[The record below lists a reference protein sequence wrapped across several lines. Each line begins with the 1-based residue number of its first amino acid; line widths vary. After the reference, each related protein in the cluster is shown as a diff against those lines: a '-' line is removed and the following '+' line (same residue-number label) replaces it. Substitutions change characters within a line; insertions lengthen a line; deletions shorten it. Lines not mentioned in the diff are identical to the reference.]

1 MILFAPEAVSDI
13 ERVRHFLDVRNP
25 EAARRALRTIW
36 TALERLQDIPE
47 LGRRTEDDSIR
58 QIIVRFG
65 AAGYIVRYTVLPDR
79 KDILVLR
86 LWHGREART

>member
-25 EAARRALRTIW
+25 KAARRALRTIW
-36 TALERLQDIPE
+36 TALELLQDIPE
-47 LGRRTEDDSIR
+47 LGRPTEDDGIR
-58 QIIVRFG
+58 QIVIRFG
-65 AAGYIVRYTVLPDR
+65 GAGYIVRYTVLPDGN
-79 KDILVLR
+79 DILVLH